1 MDNVK
6 ERIRERLDIAEVI
19 GQVVA
24 LKPAGRGQLKGLCP
38 FHSEKTPSFHVN
50 VDRGFYYCYGCH
62 AGGDVFKFVMETQGL
77 SFGDTLRQLGERV
90 GVEVGSSP
98 QAAKERHDLYRVNQ
112 LALAYFRAQLA
123 AEPGARDYLRRRRL
137 TDESVEAFE
146 IGYAPSGWDGL
157 LKHALTKGV
166 REDDL
171 LALGLIIE
179 NERGRRYDRFRSRL
193 MFPIKDRLGRLV
205 GFSGRVLDD
214 SLPKYMNS
222 PESPLFK
229 KSELLYGLDRA
240 RSAIRESGEVVV
252 VEGYTDVIALHQS
265 GIGNAV
271 AALGATLTAEQ
282 AESLARLDTHTVYLA
297 FDADEAGQK
306 AVLSGLDQ
314 AVGRRLMVKAVRVP
328 HGKDPAEAVLGG
340 HLEEFRQALA
350 QGVSEVEFRF
360 HRVLERFD
368 ADSVDGQRQ
377 ILEELQSVL
386 RPRELFDPVASEM
399 RRLVIDRLGIAPARL
414 DEWLAM
420 RGARRPSALEVRGMR
435 SAGSEL
441 DQTRK
446 LEAELVSLLL
456 LDEERLGERAARVA
470 DALGYGAPAGAPAG
484 GRVAGV
490 GGADGRAP
498 AAGAAS
504 GSLLEAFVSACLA
517 GVGDPHSLLHQHSG
531 GPEVALI
538 FSRLLEE
545 GGQGDRGPRMDI
557 DEQLDKALSRLRELQ
572 IESDKTSSLQSLRAR
587 LAEIQRQLAAGDLE
601 REALDDLYQ
610 ELRVVQASYAAREAE
625 RRSRAASTIDKQR
638 RRGR

>member
-1 MDNVK
+1 MEDAK

-50 VDRGFYYCYGCH
+50 VDRGFYYCYGCQ

-90 GVEVGSSP
+90 GVEVGAAP
-98 QAAKERHDLYRVNQ
+98 QAAKERHDFYRVNQ
-112 LALAYFRAQLA
+112 LALAFFRSQLT
-123 AEPGARDYLRRRRL
+123 AEPEARDYLRRRKL

-146 IGYAPSGWDGL
+146 LGYAPAGWDGL

-171 LALGLIIE
+171 LALGLVIE

-222 PESPLFK
+222 PESALFR

-240 RSAIRESGEVVV
+240 RNAIRASGEVVV

-271 AALGATLTAEQ
+271 AALGATLTEEQ
-282 AESLARLDTHTVYLA
+282 AESLARLDAHTVFLA

-328 HGKDPAEAVLGG
+328 HGKDPAEAVLDG
-340 HLEEFRQALA
+340 HLDEFKLALS

-360 HRVLERFD
+360 QRVLERYD
-368 ADSVDGQRQ
+368 PGTVDGQRQ
-377 ILEELQSVL
+377 ILEELQGVL

-399 RRLVIDRLGIAPARL
+399 RRLVIDRLAIAPARL
-414 DEWLAM
+414 DEWLAS
-420 RGARRPSALEVRGMR
+420 RTAKRPSALEVRGMR
-435 SAGSEL
+435 GPQADL

-446 LEAELVSLLL
+446 LEAELVTLLL
-456 LDEERLGERAARVA
+456 LDEDRLPELARFVA
-470 DALGYGAPAGAPAG
+470 ESLAFDLASGARSSAGAT
-484 GRVAGV
+484 R
-490 GGADGRAP
+490 
-498 AAGAAS
+498 
-504 GSLLEAFVSACLA
+504 SLLEAFVVDCLA
-517 GVGDPHSLLHQHSG
+517 GSSDPRSLLHTHAE
-531 GPEVALI
+531 GPEAAVI

-545 GGQGDRGPRMDI
+545 GGATDQRARIDI
-557 DEQLDKALSRLRELQ
+557 DGQVDKALSRLRELQ
-572 IESDKTSSLQSLRAR
+572 IESEKATSLQALRTR
-587 LAEIQRQLAAGDLE
+587 LNQIQRELTAGDLAPA
-601 REALDDLYQ
+601 ALAELYE
-610 ELRVVQASYAAREAE
+610 ELRTVQGGLMAREAE
-625 RRSRAASTIDKQR
+625 RRSRASTTIERQR

>member
-1 MDNVK
+1 MEEDVK

-24 LKPAGRGQLKGLCP
+24 LRPAGRGKLKGLCP
-38 FHSEKTPSFHVN
+38 FHSEKTPSFNVD

-77 SFGDTLRQLGERV
+77 SFGDTLRQLGDRV
-90 GVEVGSSP
+90 GIEVGASP

-112 LALAYFRAQLA
+112 LALAYFRSQLES
-123 AEPGARDYLRRRRL
+123 EPAARDYLRRRKL
-137 TDESVEAFE
+137 SDESVEAFE

-157 LKHALTKGV
+157 LKHALGKGV

-171 LALGLIIE
+171 LALGLVIE

-222 PESPLFK
+222 PESALFK

-240 RSAIRESGEVVV
+240 RSAIRESREVVV

-271 AALGATLTAEQ
+271 AALGATLTEEQ
-282 AESLARLDTHTVYLA
+282 AESLARLDAHTVYLA

-328 HGKDPAEAVLGG
+328 HGKDPADAVLGG
-340 HLEEFRQALA
+340 HLDEFKLALTE
-350 QGVSEVEFRF
+350 GVSEVEFRF
-360 HRVLERFD
+360 QRVLARHD

-377 ILEELQSVL
+377 ILEELQGVL
-386 RPRELFDPVASEM
+386 RPRELFDPVAAEM

-414 DEWLAM
+414 DEWLAS
-420 RGARRPSALEVRGMR
+420 RTAKRPSALEVRGMR
-435 SAGSEL
+435 GPATDL

-446 LEAELVSLLL
+446 LEAELVTLLL
-456 LDEERLGERAARVA
+456 LDEERLPELAEQVAAS
-470 DALGYGAPAGAPAG
+470 LGYDSGDQTASGRSGG
-484 GRVAGV
+484 GR
-490 GGADGRAP
+490 RR
-498 AAGAAS
+498 
-504 GSLLEAFVSACLA
+504 SLLEAFVTDCLA
-517 GVGDPHSLLHQHSG
+517 GVSDPRNLLHEHAEG
-531 GPEVALI
+531 AEAALI
-538 FSRLLEE
+538 FSRLLDE
-545 GGQGDRGPRMDI
+545 GGAPGQRAKI
-557 DEQLDKALSRLRELQ
+557 DLDGQIDKALSRLRELQ
-572 IESDKTSSLQSLRAR
+572 IESDKASSLQALRAR
-587 LAEIQRQLAAGDLE
+587 LNQIQRELAAGDLAPA
-601 REALDDLYQ
+601 ALAELYE
-610 ELRVVQASYAAREAE
+610 ELRTVQASYAAREAE
-625 RRSRAASTIDKQR
+625 RRSRASSTIERQR